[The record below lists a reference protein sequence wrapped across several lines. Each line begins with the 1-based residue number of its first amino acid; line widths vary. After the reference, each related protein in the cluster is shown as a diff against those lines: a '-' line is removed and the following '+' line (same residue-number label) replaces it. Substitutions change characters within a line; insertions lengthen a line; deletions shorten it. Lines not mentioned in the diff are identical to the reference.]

1 MLVSPLCRIFYFFLP
16 MTLKW
21 FNGQVAIRTK
31 QANSL
36 GRQTYDTINCV
47 FSAKGAS
54 FTLLPSFL
62 SLSLLLPGPSAHYFP
77 HCFLCRPPRTTLPLL
92 APPVLPLLGVQVFG
106 AAHSDTAGAAPSQTN
121 TNTHTHLYTQY
132 TVHMWSLM

>member
-1 MLVSPLCRIFYFFLP
+1 MLVSPLCRIFYFFFLP

-36 GRQTYDTINCV
+36 GRQAYDTIKCV

-77 HCFLCRPPRTTLPLL
+77 HCFLCRPPVPLFPSLLPLFFL
-92 APPVLPLLGVQVFG
+92 FWEFRYLEQLTLTQLELPQAKLTQ
-106 AAHSDTAGAAPSQTN
+106 
-121 TNTHTHLYTQY
+121 THTHTYIHSIQY
-132 TVHMWSLM
+132 TCGV